1 MAHSNITSLYEYVP
15 KHLLP
20 AEYGGEAGSVAEI
33 MEYWEDKLLEY
44 RDYLLEESRFG
55 TDEKKRPVP
64 SELAQTM
71 YGLTGVFKQLEID

>member
-1 MAHSNITSLYEYVP
+1 M
-15 KHLLP
+15 
-20 AEYGGEAGSVAEI
+20 AEI